1 MKKLTAKQQR
11 FCTEYLIDC
20 NATQAA
26 IRSGYSEK
34 TAGRIGSRLLKDNN
48 VKIFIESKLEEIQ
61 GERVADAKEVM
72 EYLTNVLRGTT
83 KAEIVVVEG
92 EGEGRS
98 AAKKIRKAPDEKE
111 KLKAAELLGKRY
123 NIFKENLKV
132 SGAVPIVITGDDKLD
147 E

>member
-1 MKKLTAKQQR
+1 MKKLTSKQQR

-20 NATQAA
+20 NATRAA

-34 TAGRIGSRLLKDNN
+34 TAGKIGSRLLKNLEIKSYID
-48 VKIFIESKLEEIQ
+48 EKLEEIQ
-61 GERVADAKEVM
+61 CERVADAKEVM
-72 EYLTNVLRGTT
+72 EYLTNVLRGTAE
-83 KAEIVVVEG
+83 AEIVVIEG

-98 AAKKIRKAPDEKE
+98 SAKRISKAPDERE

-132 SGAVPIVITGDDKLD
+132 SGSIPVVISGDDKLH